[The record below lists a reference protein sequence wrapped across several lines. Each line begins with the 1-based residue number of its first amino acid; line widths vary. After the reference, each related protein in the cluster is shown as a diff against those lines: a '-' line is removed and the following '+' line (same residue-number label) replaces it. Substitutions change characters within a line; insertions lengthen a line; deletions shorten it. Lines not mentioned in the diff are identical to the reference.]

1 MKSHFFRINE
11 YNYFISL
18 KFYGWSRNLGQLK
31 MSCQFRTKFM
41 RDQWQTTNT
50 AVPNQSQYREAG
62 LGEVV
67 IQPSAVS
74 ATTLILA
81 NHNAEAIDQ

>member
-1 MKSHFFRINE
+1 
-11 YNYFISL
+11 
-18 KFYGWSRNLGQLK
+18 
-31 MSCQFRTKFM
+31 M
-41 RDQWQTTNT
+41 RDQWQATNT
-50 AVPNQSQYREAG
+50 AVPNQSQHREVG

-67 IQPSAVS
+67 IQPSAAS